1 MNEKEVAEIRRRFK
15 PGHNSMTQV
24 RGCYVNER
32 HEIVSRFEHSMALN
46 SQDDCEKLLT
56 ILKKTLSGT
65 IGKNLID
72 LSFTTQQVVQGA
84 EHKRLM
90 KLRESG
96 LMDEDAVNEIFTKTV
111 QNIDLESPYVI
122 LMVQDKYDVPY
133 RGKDG
138 SDQDDAGSEVYN
150 YILCS
155 ICPVKQLKPALGFKQ
170 NEFHGILPDPIV
182 CAPELGFLFP
192 AFDDRS
198 TNIYNTLLYTRDS
211 SLSYQEFVDA
221 IFGDSKP
228 VIPAATQKELFHSV
242 LSETLEEE
250 CSFEVVQTVNNQ
262 LGYLIDEHK
271 ASKDPEPLVIGK
283 DTVKQALDACG
294 VSEDKISA
302 FEEKYDAEFGA
313 DKELSPKNL
322 IENKI
327 IVKTP
332 SVVIQVDPDR
342 SDLIDTRIID
352 GKKYILIRADEG
364 AEVNGVPVKIKE

>member
-1 MNEKEVAEIRRRFK
+1 MNAREVSEIRRRFRADK
-15 PGHNSMTQV
+15 SNITHI
-24 RGCYVNER
+24 RGCYVNEKK
-32 HEIVSRFEHSMALN
+32 EIISEFHQSVALL
-46 SQDDCEKLLT
+46 SQSESEELLT
-56 ILKKTLSGT
+56 ILKRTLSGT
-65 IGKNLID
+65 IGRNLVDITFD
-72 LSFTTQQVVQGA
+72 TKQVVSSD
-84 EHKRLM
+84 EHRLLM
-90 KLRESG
+90 TLRSSN
-96 LMDEDAVNEIFTKTV
+96 LNDIDAVHTFYQRVIESLN
-111 QNIDLESPYVI
+111 LETNYLI
-122 LMVQDKYDVPY
+122 LLTCDAYDVPY
-133 RGKDG
+133 RAKDG
-138 SDQDDAGSEVYN
+138 EEFDEGSNEVYN

-170 NEFHGILPDPIV
+170 NEFHGILPGPIV

-352 GKKYILIRADEG
+352 GRKYILIRADEG
-364 AEVNGVPVKIKE
+364 AEVNGVPVNIKE